1 MVIKTILILVV
12 IAVLMEDGSSIRK
25 TKEEEK
31 EDRELAEKVNA
42 TLAAEEEKERQEKE
56 EKEKKRR
63 QDQEKKKTGTNQEKG
78 TGTSGVEKE
87 KGQDEA
93 CPTFNQ
99 TCPEQKTCQPCPEV
113 KDCSPCE
120 LCPEENPCPAPVICP
135 EQEEC
140 PELEVCP
147 PTKFGP
153 EIVNT
158 STVVV
163 LNNSTDAHQECP
175 APPSCTD
182 AGMSVPTALVVG
194 ACAGGLLTGVAAA
207 IGLILR
213 YVDPIVSGF
222 FFAATV
228 VLIWYFS
235 SHYPETARELGARAA
250 TLLREAA
257 TALGHRIMEAIRH
270 REDQVGFPV
279 LVLFFL
285 LPNSSSMFEKGLH

>member
-1 MVIKTILILVV
+1 V
-12 IAVLMEDGSSIRK
+12 IAVLLEDGSSIKK
-25 TKEEEK
+25 TAEEEK
-31 EDRELAEKVNA
+31 EERELAEKVNA

-56 EKEKKRR
+56 EKEKKKR

-78 TGTSGVEKE
+78 TGTSGVEK
-87 KGQDEA
+87 GQDEA

-99 TCPEQKTCQPCPEV
+99 TCPEQESCQPCPEV
-113 KDCSPCE
+113 KDCSPCGV
-120 LCPEENPCPAPVICP
+120 CPEENPCPAPVICP

-153 EIVNT
+153 EIVDT

-222 FFAATV
+222 FFVATV

-270 REDQVGFPV
+270 REDQVGFPNKPS
-279 LVLFFL
+279 
-285 LPNSSSMFEKGLH
+285 LPKNEFHILFEKFALRFSM